1 MINVAYLLI
10 YDWDI
15 DVKKEIQ
22 HLIQLPTIINMG
34 IHPSHQPPTVVSM
47 STRVGVV
54 GVRVTDHPKA
64 QVPLTL
70 PNR

>member
-34 IHPSHQPPTVVSM
+34 IHLGHQPPTVVSM
-47 STRVGVV
+47 STRVDVV
-54 GVRVTDHPKA
+54 GIRVTDHP
-64 QVPLTL
+64 
-70 PNR
+70 